1 MSTRI
6 TDTTPMPIPTTVA
19 PAAVAPAAVS
29 HAATIAPA
37 AVSAGQRDQRAR
49 AKSTGVIRP
58 LLWLLVIA
66 CATGNVITS
75 VSGLVAVSVALGVLT
90 LGFGVALARHHY
102 RTRRR

>member
-6 TDTTPMPIPTTVA
+6 TNTTPMPAPA
-19 PAAVAPAAVS
+19 NLAHPAAVVPA
-29 HAATIAPA
+29 T
-37 AVSAGQRDQRAR
+37 VSADQPAR
-49 AKSTGVIRP
+49 AKSTGVARP

-75 VSGLVAVSVALGVLT
+75 VSGLVAVSVAFGLLT
-90 LGFGVALARHHY
+90 LGFGAALARHHY